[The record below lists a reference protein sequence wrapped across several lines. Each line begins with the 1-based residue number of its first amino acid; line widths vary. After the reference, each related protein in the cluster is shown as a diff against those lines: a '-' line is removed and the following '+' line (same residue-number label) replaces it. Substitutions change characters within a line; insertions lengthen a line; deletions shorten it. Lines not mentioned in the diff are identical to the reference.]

1 MFNNWCWAHWIA
13 LVYIIISIPATALNQ
28 YIQSGNIKKALV
40 TFTIASIIA
49 VIETYV
55 LHVGGFW

>member
-1 MFNNWCWAHWIA
+1 MFNNWCWAHWIT
-13 LVYIIISIPATALNQ
+13 LVSIIISVPATALNQ
-28 YIQSGNIKKALV
+28 YVASGNIKKALV
-40 TFTIASIIA
+40 TFAIASIIA